1 MECCDGFILLVTRVV
16 ALDVTYELVDFVVN
30 LEVVEEGVVC
40 FVVGVV
46 EDRVEAFKVDV
57 LVDDVNVEGEVFIVV
72 TVVLKK
78 GVVVTRVLP
87 AVGNSPE

>member
-1 MECCDGFILLVTRVV
+1 M
-16 ALDVTYELVDFVVN
+16 
-30 LEVVEEGVVC
+30 VC

-46 EDRVEAFKVDV
+46 EDIVEAFKVDV

-72 TVVLKK
+72 TVVLTK

>member
-1 MECCDGFILLVTRVV
+1 M
-16 ALDVTYELVDFVVN
+16 
-30 LEVVEEGVVC
+30 VC

-46 EDRVEAFKVDV
+46 EDRVEAFKVEA

-72 TVVLKK
+72 TVVVTK

-87 AVGNSPE
+87 AVGSSPE